1 MESRLRQRLL
11 PAMLGVVFLLVAQQ
25 LSSHPE
31 ARAIFELPWHKEH
44 FSHVL
49 SVGYT
54 QLGSAPNQTHAD
66 MKMIEHQECI
76 IGTMIGFDVDDSYA
90 FDVDETVNLALTYA
104 PGLTTAPF
112 DVQWDRN
119 GGEGHGLIRVTP
131 EPGSTLR
138 TIDLKLDRARLSG
151 QGTRGIDIAVGPG
164 RRGLVGL
171 CNIAI
176 SRTGTTKL
184 PDTFGRFRLSVSDA
198 DSGLPIPVRAG
209 IYDATGRA
217 PLPSESAILIQRFGD
232 KIRLLSVAQRA
243 AWPSENRLAFYV
255 DGEYRSKLP
264 VGSYELVVS
273 HGPEY
278 RLFHGKFDIKKD
290 SETSVAVGLQRYID
304 LPSRGWISGDD
315 HIHLQREDVADKNVW
330 LQVAAEDVHVG
341 NLLQMGNISGTNFEQ
356 PAWGAAGHFSQDDK
370 HTLVSGQ
377 EDPRTGQLGHT
388 IHENLKSPLH
398 QNVGRYFL
406 YHEIFEESH
415 RQGGVSGYAHLG
427 DWFHAQRGLA
437 LDVPFGLV
445 DFIEVCESGVV
456 ATDTWY
462 GLLNLGYKM
471 TPSAGS
477 DFPYTDLPG
486 VSRSYVMGSATATPD
501 SWYASFRAGHTYVT
515 NGPFLEFSINGHP
528 MGEEIHVPR
537 GTKLDISAEALLNPD
552 VDVLDR
558 LELVALGDVAQTEPA
573 HGQDRVRMKTT
584 LTADHSMW
592 LAVRAYGAKN
602 DPRNTTVAHTAPIYV
617 VVDDKPFWKLSA
629 VPELVRHQRDA
640 LNDILNGPLIPDE
653 DLEEF
658 QTHDLLLQEWP
669 KQREMLRGR
678 VAEADALYQKLLERA
693 RSEAQ

>member
-1 MESRLRQRLL
+1 MESKRQQFLF
-11 PAMLGVVFLLVAQQ
+11 PMLFVIFLLVAQH

-31 ARAIFELPWHKEH
+31 ARAILELPWHKEH

-66 MKMIEHQECI
+66 MKMIEQHPCI
-76 IGTMIGFDVDDSYA
+76 VGTMVGFDVDDSYA
-90 FDVDETVNLALTYA
+90 FDIDETVDLALTYA
-104 PGLTTAPF
+104 PGLTNAPF
-112 DVQWDRN
+112 DVQWDQN

-138 TIDLKLDRARLSG
+138 TVNLKLDRARLSG

-164 RRGLVGL
+164 RKGLVAL
-171 CNIAI
+171 CDIAI
-176 SRTGTTKL
+176 SRPATTKI
-184 PDTFGRFRLSVSDA
+184 PDAFGRLRLSVSDA
-198 DSGLPIPVRAG
+198 ESRLPLPVRAG

-217 PLPSESAILIQRFGD
+217 PLPSQSAVLIQRFGD
-232 KIRLLSVAQRA
+232 KIRLLPVAPRA

-255 DGEYRSKLP
+255 DGEYEAKLP
-264 VGSYELVVS
+264 IGSYELVVS

-278 RLFHGKFDIKKD
+278 RTFHGKFDIKKD
-290 SETSVAVGLQRYID
+290 SQTAIAVDLKRYID

-315 HIHLQREDVADKNVW
+315 HIHLQREEVADKNVW

-356 PAWGAAGHFSQDDK
+356 PAWGPAGHFSQDDK

-398 QNVGRYFL
+398 QNVGRYFI
-406 YHEIFEESH
+406 YNEIFEESH

-445 DFIEVCESGVV
+445 DFIEVCEAGVV

-462 GLLNLGYKM
+462 GLLNLGFKM

-486 VSRSYVMGSATATPD
+486 VSRSYVMGSATATPE
-501 SWYASFRAGHTYVT
+501 SWYTSFRAGHTYVT
-515 NGPFLEFSINGHP
+515 NGPFLEFSVNGHP
-528 MGEEIHVPR
+528 MGDEIHVPR
-537 GTKLDISAEALLNPD
+537 GAKLDISAEALLNPD
-552 VDVLDR
+552 IDALDR
-558 LELVALGDVAQTEPA
+558 IELVALGDVVATEPA
-573 HGQDRVRMKTT
+573 RGQDRARMKTT
-584 LTADHSMW
+584 VTADHSMW
-592 LAVRAYGAKN
+592 IAVRAYGARQEA
-602 DPRNTTVAHTAPIYV
+602 RNTTVAHSTPIYV

-629 VPELVRHQRDA
+629 VPELVRHQRET

-658 QTHDLLLQEWP
+658 QTHDLLLAEWP

-678 VAEADALYQKLLERA
+678 VAEADVLYQKLLERA
-693 RSEAQ
+693 QSQTQ

>member
-1 MESRLRQRLL
+1 MESKRRQFLFYTTC
-11 PAMLGVVFLLVAQQ
+11 AGIFLLLAQH

-31 ARAIFELPWHKEH
+31 ARAIFDLPWQKEH

-66 MKMIEHQECI
+66 MKMIEHQACI
-76 IGTMIGFDVDDSYA
+76 IGTMIGFDVDNSYA
-90 FDVDETVNLALTYA
+90 FDIDETVELTLTYA
-104 PGLTTAPF
+104 PRVTTSPF
-112 DVQWDRN
+112 DVQWDQN
-119 GGEGHGLIRVTP
+119 GGDGHGLIRVTP
-131 EPGSTLR
+131 EPGSTFR
-138 TIDLKLDRARLSG
+138 TVHLKLERARFAG

-171 CNIAI
+171 CDIAI
-176 SRTGTTKL
+176 SRSGTTKI
-184 PDTFGRFRLSVSDA
+184 PDTFGRFKLAVSDA
-198 DSGLPIPVRAG
+198 ESGLPLPVRAG

-217 PLPSESAILIQRFGD
+217 PLPSESAVLIQRFGD
-232 KIRLLSVAQRA
+232 KIRLLPVAQRA
-243 AWPSENRLAFYV
+243 AWPSQNRLAFYV
-255 DGEYRSKLP
+255 DGEYQAKLP
-264 VGSYELVVS
+264 VGSYELVAS

-278 RLFHGKFDIKKD
+278 RMFHSNFDIKEG
-290 SETSVAVGLQRYID
+290 SETSIAVSLKRYID

-315 HIHLQREDVADKNVW
+315 HIHLQREEVADKNVW

-356 PAWGAAGHFSQDDK
+356 PAWGVAGHFSQDDR

-388 IHENLKSPLH
+388 IHENVKSPLH
-398 QNVGRYFL
+398 QNVGRYFV
-406 YHEIFEESH
+406 YHEIFEAAH

-445 DFIEVCESGVV
+445 DFIEVCEAGVI

-515 NGPFLEFSINGHP
+515 NGPFLEFSVNGHP
-528 MGEEIHVPR
+528 MGDEINVPR

-552 VDVLDR
+552 VDALDR
-558 LELVALGDVAQTEPA
+558 IELVALGDIVATEPA
-573 HGQDRVRMKTT
+573 RGLDRVQMKATV
-584 LTADHSMW
+584 TADHSMW
-592 LAVRAYGAKN
+592 IAIRAYGAKN
-602 DPRNTTVAHTAPIYV
+602 DPRNTTVAHSAPVYV

-629 VPELVRHQRDA
+629 VPELVRHQRET

-658 QTHDLLLQEWP
+658 QTHDLLLEEWP
-669 KQREMLRGR
+669 KQRELLRGR
-678 VAEADALYQKLLERA
+678 VAEADALFQKLLERA
-693 RSEAQ
+693 QNEAQ

>member
-1 MESRLRQRLL
+1 MKDISVMFG
-11 PAMLGVVFLLVAQQ
+11 AVFLLLAQQ

-49 SVGYT
+49 AVGYT

-66 MKMIEHQECI
+66 MKMIEGQPCS

-90 FDVDETVNLALTYA
+90 FDIDEAVNLTLTYA
-104 PGLTTAPF
+104 PGATTATF
-112 DVQWDRN
+112 EVQWDQN

-131 EPGSTLR
+131 EPGPTFR
-138 TIDLKLDRARLSG
+138 TVNLKLDRARFAG
-151 QGTRGIDIAVGPG
+151 AGTRGIDIAIGSG
-164 RRGLVGL
+164 RNGRVAL
-171 CNIAI
+171 CDIAI
-176 SRTGTTKL
+176 SRTGATKA
-184 PDTFGRFRLSVSDA
+184 PAGFGHFTLSVTDA
-198 DSGLPIPVRAG
+198 ATGTPIPNRAG

-232 KIRLLSVAQRA
+232 KIRLLPIAQRA
-243 AWPSENRLAFYV
+243 AWPSQNRLAFYM
-255 DGEYRSKLP
+255 DGQYEAKLP

-273 HGPEY
+273 HGLEY
-278 RLFHGKFDIKKD
+278 RMFYGKFEIKKD
-290 SETSVAVGLQRYID
+290 SETSVAVALKRYID

-330 LQVAAEDVHVG
+330 LQVAAEDVHVA
-341 NLLQMGNISGTNFEQ
+341 NLLQMGNITGTNFEQ

-398 QNVGRYFL
+398 QNVGRYFI

-445 DFIEVCESGVV
+445 DFIEVCEAGVV

-486 VSRSYVMGSATATPD
+486 VSRSYVQGSATATPD

-515 NGPFLEFSINGHP
+515 NGPFLEFSINGHQ
-528 MGEEIHVPR
+528 MGDEIHVPR
-537 GTKLDISAEALLNPD
+537 GSTLDISAEAILNPD
-552 VDVLDR
+552 VDTLDR
-558 LELVALGDVAQTEPA
+558 IELVVLGDVTATETA
-573 HGQDRVRMKTT
+573 RSQDRVQMKTT

-592 LAVRAYGAKN
+592 IAVRAYGARKEA
-602 DPRNTTVAHTAPIYV
+602 RNTTVAHSAPIYV

-629 VPELVRHQRDA
+629 VPDLIRHQLET

-658 QTHDLLLQEWP
+658 ETHDLLLEEWP
-669 KQREMLRGR
+669 KQREMLRSR
-678 VAEADALYQKLLERA
+678 VAEAVALYQKLLERA
-693 RSEAQ
+693 QSEAQ